1 MLPVIATMVVAVE
14 DTHTHTE
21 AVAAVEAVEAAV
33 AAVEV
38 AEEAAVVVEAVEAA
52 DDYKDYFSKL
62 KQIRIQK
69 KETFY
74 FPMYVILFAILKLKP
89 YLFYPGYLTIFHTY
103 CSI

>member
-21 AVAAVEAVEAAV
+21 AVAAVEA
-33 AAVEV
+33 
-38 AEEAAVVVEAVEAA
+38 AEEAAVVVEAAEAA
-52 DDYKDYFSKL
+52 DDCNDYFSKL